1 MPGVN
6 SIYIFSNPFIIPFLI
21 IILLFSGSL
30 LGCWKLA
37 KKNQD
42 LISDCR
48 DKDQVIAQ
56 QNERLYFLKDK
67 ADQYDREHE
76 KSKTLAV
83 DLERNKASYEAELQ
97 ALTKAKEDLSQAFQ
111 ALSSQALERN
121 NHSFLKLAEST
132 LSRFHEM
139 SKGHLDQKEKSI
151 QQLVSPLKESLGLV
165 DQKLNHLEKE
175 RESAYSVLRH
185 QVSELV
191 TSQKELRQE
200 TGNLA
205 KALRAP
211 HIRGRWGEMQLKRVV
226 EMSGMSAHCDF
237 IEQATM
243 TEGTSLLR
251 PDMIVR
257 LPGKKCLVIDA
268 KAPLSSYLQALEAT
282 SEATRKEHLK
292 AHARQVRAHITQLS
306 SRSYWQNIETEDTP
320 EFVVLFLPGETF
332 FSAALEQ
339 DPSLIEQG
347 IEKKVI
353 LATPATLIA
362 LLHAVAYGWRQ
373 EGLADNAREISS
385 LGKELYKR
393 VGDMT
398 SHFTRLGQ
406 DLNRSTRSYNQAI
419 GSLESRVLP
428 TVRRFRDLKAV
439 AEDAPLASP
448 SPVETVTRLP
458 HVSEKA
464 ETMNKEPSQEDKHL
478 LKSD

>member
-226 EMSGMSAHCDF
+226 EMSGMSAHC
-237 IEQATM
+237 
-243 TEGTSLLR
+243 
-251 PDMIVR
+251 
-257 LPGKKCLVIDA
+257 
-268 KAPLSSYLQALEAT
+268 
-282 SEATRKEHLK
+282 
-292 AHARQVRAHITQLS
+292 
-306 SRSYWQNIETEDTP
+306 
-320 EFVVLFLPGETF
+320 
-332 FSAALEQ
+332 
-339 DPSLIEQG
+339 
-347 IEKKVI
+347 
-353 LATPATLIA
+353 
-362 LLHAVAYGWRQ
+362 
-373 EGLADNAREISS
+373 
-385 LGKELYKR
+385 
-393 VGDMT
+393 
-398 SHFTRLGQ
+398 
-406 DLNRSTRSYNQAI
+406 
-419 GSLESRVLP
+419 
-428 TVRRFRDLKAV
+428 
-439 AEDAPLASP
+439 
-448 SPVETVTRLP
+448 
-458 HVSEKA
+458 
-464 ETMNKEPSQEDKHL
+464 
-478 LKSD
+478 